1 MVLLKPFKGTRPF
14 NEEAKNII
22 APSTDHLTDENIQ
35 NIYEKNY
42 WNYLKILNPIGRLK
56 ESETLISAKNHFN
69 EMKKN
74 NIIKKDENLTFY
86 IYEISLKNHTQ
97 LGFLA
102 LANIED
108 YLSDKIKGHEH
119 TYQNRMQDR
128 ADQMINIETQ
138 IGPIYLSYPDD
149 SIISALLKRFTIS
162 EPNYDFES
170 FDKSYHRLWCLD
182 DPKDIEII
190 FLKINEIKLFTT
202 KILASV
208 EPKKVKS

>member
-1 MVLLKPFKGTRPF
+1 MVSLKPFKGTRPF

-42 WNYLKILNPIGRLK
+42 WNYLKILNPIVRLK
-56 ESETLISAKNHFN
+56 ESETLIVAKNHFN

-102 LANIED
+102 LASIED
-108 YLSDKIKGHEH
+108 YLSEFKGKF
-119 TYQNRMQDR
+119 N
-128 ADQMINIETQ
+128 
-138 IGPIYLSYPDD
+138 
-149 SIISALLKRFTIS
+149 
-162 EPNYDFES
+162 
-170 FDKSYHRLWCLD
+170 
-182 DPKDIEII
+182 
-190 FLKINEIKLFTT
+190 
-202 KILASV
+202 
-208 EPKKVKS
+208 